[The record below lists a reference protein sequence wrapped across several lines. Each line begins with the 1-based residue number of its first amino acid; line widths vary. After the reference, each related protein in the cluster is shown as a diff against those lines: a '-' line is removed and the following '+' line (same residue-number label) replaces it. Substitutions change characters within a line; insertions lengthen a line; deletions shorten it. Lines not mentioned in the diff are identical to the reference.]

1 MKPPTKQDSA
11 EVTHLEKLRSQ
22 LSTDMEAMQA
32 KEASLREYE
41 QRLRLLVDHAHQNT
55 PPPAATDH
63 YRYTTGPD
71 QGSIDSAW
79 EKYNRAHA
87 LLEAARRGL
96 SDDRLL
102 LKDREEKVS
111 LREQEVARR
120 EAWVKVREQELAD
133 LVKPAGTKPAGTKK
147 TKAPF
152 AAARKFLS
160 RAKS

>member
-1 MKPPTKQDSA
+1 MNPPSKQDRI

-41 QRLRLLVDHAHQNT
+41 QRLRLLVDHAHQTT
-55 PPPAATDH
+55 PPPAVTDH

-96 SDDRLL
+96 SDDRML
-102 LKDREEKVS
+102 LKEREEKVA

-120 EAWVKVREQELAD
+120 EAWVKVREQELAAAPA
-133 LVKPAGTKPAGTKK
+133 KPAAARK